1 MLGIVGFGF
10 AYLGFEIFGILGSG
24 FAYLGFFYLIILR
37 FMDLG
42 CKNFLHS
49 SY

>member
-24 FAYLGFFYLIILR
+24 FDIIRFVGFYLFHYFEIYGFGL
-37 FMDLG
+37 
-42 CKNFLHS
+42 
-49 SY
+49 